1 MLGGA
6 YMFSDFVTF
15 FFGSNYEPNDFE
27 LTFAL
32 FVCLLFMYGLSE
44 IISAIAKFI
53 KG

>member
-6 YMFSDFVTF
+6 CMFSEFVTF
-15 FFGSNYEPNDFE
+15 FFGQNYKPNDFE

-44 IISAIAKFI
+44 IISAVAKFI